1 MALTREEQ
9 EANLGLSPDEF
20 EDMINSGSALPDF
33 GALGNENTASLGLN
47 KPMSVISAS
56 MDKVLD
62 DLSHNDHPH
71 LDTIQFVTAKMY
83 DINSML
89 TKNAFRL
96 TGVSRSLREMEGIAL
111 TMKPRHLG
119 GNNYGPTTGIV
130 HNQYT
135 FASGITGSLQG
146 NVDGTANR
154 ATLADGATKV
164 SVGNS
169 TSISNFMPIVGTS
182 DASPDGGQES
192 LFAGTKVRMRQDL
205 GYVYANKFVGENDS
219 HLGYTSSVFITPDQF
234 AEVANSQR
242 RQLSMDISGSYVS
255 TSHDSLHFVTNFQLP
270 KGFAPS
276 KVQLAINNPHPGK
289 EVKVFANKYFNGT
302 TGAQLYSGTT
312 VQTTSALQD
321 ISLTKQIVGSI
332 GIAAQQDDPFY
343 FTLMV
348 GPLSAGDQIFGAR
361 INYGPT
367 F

>member
-47 KPMSVISAS
+47 KPMSLISAS

-130 HNQYT
+130 QNQYT
-135 FASGITGSLQG
+135 FANGITGSLQG

-154 ATLADGATKV
+154 ATLADGATLARV
-164 SVGNS
+164 VDS
-169 TSISNFMPIVGTS
+169 TNLSNLMPIIGTS
-182 DASPDGGQES
+182 DGSPDGGQEI
-192 LFAGTKVRMRQDL
+192 LYAGTKVRMRQDV
-205 GYVYANKFVGENDS
+205 GYVYANKFIGESTS
-219 HLGYTSSVFITPDQF
+219 HLGYTSSMFITPDKF
-234 AEVANSQR
+234 AEVAPSQR
-242 RQLSMDISGSYVS
+242 RQLNMNISGSYATTENDDQYYVA
-255 TSHDSLHFVTNFQLP
+255 NFQLP
-270 KGFAPS
+270 KGITPLQFRL
-276 KVQLAINNPHPGK
+276 VINNPHASK
-289 EVKVFANKYFNGT
+289 EIKIFANKYFDGT
-302 TGAQLYSGTT
+302 TGLQLYLGNT
-312 VQTTSALQD
+312 VNHALGGIQD
-321 ISLTKQIVGSI
+321 INPGK
-332 GIAAQQDDPFY
+332 IAYHAIQLAAAQDDPYY

-348 GPLSAGDQIFGAR
+348 GPLSAGDQIYGAR
-361 INYGPT
+361 VNY
-367 F
+367 